1 MNFYLKEEL
10 RVPVGVGVAAFSVGV
25 GVGYTV
31 CNRRWRKLGAEVV
44 ETMDV
49 ATDIIEAAADETNQ
63 LALDFANAARDNAQT
78 LARKQPP
85 FVEVTVEHPSEI
97 TDNSPPRL
105 KIREV
110 PYHNPEPEIEYP
122 DDTWNQEEEEAERG
136 PDAPYVISKAEFDVG
151 ETGFAQTSLEFFAG
165 DNVLCDD
172 KQVPIYNPEKI
183 VGRLEF
189 GRGSGDSDLVYIRN
203 EALKSEWEVTRNH
216 GSYQVEVLGL
226 QIEEEAER
234 GDLKHSNAVLRF
246 RD

>member
-49 ATDIIEAAADETNQ
+49 ATDIIEEVAEETNQ
-63 LALDFANAARDNAQT
+63 LALDFANAARDNVQ
-78 LARKQPP
+78 RIRNKQPDV
-85 FVEVTVEHPSEI
+85 VELVPDLTP
-97 TDNSPPRL
+97 DDPRG
-105 KIREV
+105 ESDFD
-110 PYHNPEPEIEYP
+110 PEPEIFP
-122 DDTWNQEEEEAERG
+122 SGNIIDTWNQEEEEAERG

>member
-49 ATDIIEAAADETNQ
+49 ATDIIEEVAEETNQ
-63 LALDFANAARDNAQT
+63 LALDFANAARDNVQRIRT
-78 LARKQPP
+78 KQPDV
-85 FVEVTVEHPSEI
+85 VELVPDLTP
-97 TDNSPPRL
+97 DDPRG
-105 KIREV
+105 ESDFD
-110 PYHNPEPEIEYP
+110 PEPEIFP
-122 DDTWNQEEEEAERG
+122 SGNIIDTWNQEEEEAERG